1 MKLPIGYDNFGQ
13 LIERKLYFVDKSL
26 LIKEII
32 DDTGTQVVVLTRPRR
47 FGKTLN
53 LSMLHH
59 FLAKEVYGRQTQ
71 GMFTGLKISQVDGD
85 YLQYQGKCPVIFI
98 TFKDVKDHH
107 YPVAYRGLVD
117 LMAGLYREHR
127 YLLSSDHLVEED
139 KEIFEAIIFQKAKEE
154 WIQAGLKNLC
164 RFLFQHHGVRPWL
177 LIDEYDTPLQ
187 SAYLYGYYEDMI
199 SLLRAMLGAALK
211 TNPYLERAVITGI
224 LRVSKESLFSGL
236 NNLKVHSLLSTKYST
251 CFGFTEEEVSDLLRK
266 TGLEEQGAG
275 IREWYNGYRMG
286 TTTIY
291 NPWSLIN
298 CLDEGG
304 QLKPYWVNTSD
315 NQLIRTLLTDGSESF
330 REQFETLLRG
340 ESIEKLIDENV
351 VFGDLKQ
358 SEMAAWSLILMS
370 GYLKVVDQTSSDR
383 GLICR
388 LAIPNREVRGLYL
401 QIIERWLTD
410 GRDPEWFNK
419 FLHHLLSGN
428 MEAFTQDFQQIVE
441 DTFSVHDT
449 ARDPEAFYHGF
460 MVGVTANLYYH
471 PNYEIKSNR
480 ESGYGRYDYMI
491 YSHDASKPT
500 ILLEIKRVRRPDTQD
515 PALIDKLLTE
525 AATQAMAQ
533 IHQQKYLTEARQR
546 GRTNLLAIALAFCGK
561 RFQLQTS
568 SM

>member
-1 MKLPIGYDNFGQ
+1 
-13 LIERKLYFVDKSL
+13 
-26 LIKEII
+26 
-32 DDTGTQVVVLTRPRR
+32 
-47 FGKTLN
+47 
-53 LSMLHH
+53 
-59 FLAKEVYGRQTQ
+59 
-71 GMFTGLKISQVDGD
+71 
-85 YLQYQGKCPVIFI
+85 
-98 TFKDVKDHH
+98 
-107 YPVAYRGLVD
+107 
-117 LMAGLYREHR
+117 
-127 YLLSSDHLVEED
+127 
-139 KEIFEAIIFQKAKEE
+139 
-154 WIQAGLKNLC
+154 
-164 RFLFQHHGVRPWL
+164 
-177 LIDEYDTPLQ
+177 
-187 SAYLYGYYEDMI
+187 
-199 SLLRAMLGAALK
+199 
-211 TNPYLERAVITGI
+211 
-224 LRVSKESLFSGL
+224 
-236 NNLKVHSLLSTKYST
+236 
-251 CFGFTEEEVSDLLRK
+251 
-266 TGLEEQGAG
+266 
-275 IREWYNGYRMG
+275 
-286 TTTIY
+286 
-291 NPWSLIN
+291 
-298 CLDEGG
+298 
-304 QLKPYWVNTSD
+304 
-315 NQLIRTLLTDGSESF
+315 
-330 REQFETLLRG
+330 
-340 ESIEKLIDENV
+340 
-351 VFGDLKQ
+351 
-358 SEMAAWSLILMS
+358 MS

-449 ARDPEAFYHGF
+449 ARDPEAFDHGF

-568 SM
+568 SI